1 VTGALSAAVERAQRL
16 GFLGPGPVEDHLRH
30 ARSLARLVGPAPS
43 AFLDLGSGGGLPG
56 LVLALDWPTARAV
69 LLDAHQRRGTH
80 LAGACEELGIA
91 DRVSVVVD
99 RAEHAA
105 HDPRWRG
112 QFPLVVARAFGP
124 PAVTAEC
131 AVGFLAPDGTLVVSE
146 PPGGDP
152 RRWDEEGLR
161 ELGLGVPDV
170 VTGDAASAAR
180 LRLEHPPADR
190 WPRRTG
196 VPSRR
201 PLWR

>member
-1 VTGALSAAVERAQRL
+1 MTGALGAAAARAQRL
-16 GFLGPGPVEDHLRH
+16 GFLGPGPVEEHVRH
-30 ARSLARLVGPAPS
+30 ARSLARLAGPAPS

-56 LVLALDWPTARAV
+56 LVLALDWPAARAV
-69 LLDAHQRRGTH
+69 LLDAHQRRGAH
-80 LAGACEELGIA
+80 LEAACEELGIA

-105 HDPRWRG
+105 HDTRWRG
-112 QFPLVVARAFGP
+112 QFPLVVARAFGA

-131 AVGFLAPDGTLVVSE
+131 AVGFLAPGGTLLVSE

-152 RRWDEEGLR
+152 RRWSEAGLR
-161 ELGLGVPDV
+161 RLGLGSPDV
-170 VTGDAASAAR
+170 VTGDGASAVR

-196 VPSRR
+196 VPSHR